1 MLSLAYC
8 VNGVQVEVE
17 GRMMSCWQI
26 NRSLEKLI
34 VEFSG
39 LNDRSGKVIQFREC
53 VSLVLVHAFAIFLQ
67 ITPR

>member
-1 MLSLAYC
+1 MLSLAYY

-39 LNDRSGKVIQFREC
+39 LNDRSGR
-53 VSLVLVHAFAIFLQ
+53 
-67 ITPR
+67 